1 MNLLSR
7 VTEIYNQ
14 IHETLMRPLRNT
26 RINEHHW
33 ALRLTSAAIVLLII
47 VQLIFG
53 FLWNSEPDE
62 FNVIQNAGNVS
73 ARHNEDMV
81 TGYITTATLIRVAE
95 TLLDKPGGYLSND
108 VIPPGVFMD
117 NIPNWEFGVL
127 SQVRDLSLVMRNDLS
142 RSQSQSVEDK
152 DLVSAENQFRI
163 NSDSWLLPSAESEYG
178 KAIGDI
184 YNYLHRLTDGNT
196 QDAQFYARADNLSDW
211 LALIEKRLGSL
222 SQRLSASVGQA
233 RLNTDLA
240 GDAEAQQST
249 PGAKI
254 IEVKT
259 PWMEIDDVFYE
270 ARGSAWA
277 LSHLLKAAEAD
288 FQEVLQ
294 KKNALVSLQQII
306 RELDATQATIWSPF
320 ILNGGGFGFFAN
332 HSLVMANYIS
342 RANAAVIDLRT
353 LLSQG

>member
-1 MNLLSR
+1 MNILNQ
-7 VTEIYNQ
+7 VTKIYNQ
-14 IHETLMRPLRNT
+14 IHHAMMRPLKNT
-26 RINEHHW
+26 RIDEQHW
-33 ALRLTSAAIVLLII
+33 GLRIASAVIVLLVIL
-47 VQLIFG
+47 QLVFG

-62 FNVIQNAGNVS
+62 FNVVQNAGSLS
-73 ARHNEDMV
+73 AQRNEDMV
-81 TGYITTATLIRVAE
+81 TGYITTATMIRVAE
-95 TLLDKPGGYLSND
+95 SIMDKPGGYLSND
-108 VIPPGVFMD
+108 VTPPGIFMD

-127 SQVRDLSLVMRNDLS
+127 SQVRDLSLAMRNDFS

-152 DLVSAENQFRI
+152 DLVTAENQFRI
-163 NSDSWLLPSAESEYG
+163 DSESWLLPSAESEYQ
-178 KAIGDI
+178 KAIQNL
-184 YNYLHRLTDGNT
+184 YSYLHRLTDDNT
-196 QDAQFYARADNLSDW
+196 QDAQFYSRADNLSDW

-240 GDAEAQQST
+240 GDADAQQST
-249 PGAKI
+249 PGDKI
-254 IEVKT
+254 VEVRT

-277 LSHLLKAAEAD
+277 LSHLLKAAEVD
-288 FQEVLQ
+288 FQDILQ
-294 KKNALVSLQQII
+294 KKNARVSLQQII
-306 RELDATQATIWSPF
+306 RELEATQATIWSPF

-342 RANAAVIDLRT
+342 RANAAVIDLRN